1 MILPFFLL
9 GYAVIVQS
17 AEYNRMEVFK
27 NVEGC
32 VDQDKFVECYT
43 GNGGVGRKNGVHMCR
58 YFEKDINCFATYCW
72 NKVNTCQYQQI
83 AINYHNWCSKRIEI
97 PYFPTPLN
105 ATNDCSCNFGMVV
118 NAWDEAKK
126 HAKACRDAAKKKKT
140 MTGVAEYYRCKCC
153 QVSDS
158 YAVVDAICPK
168 ADPYWIGRD
177 YLWETTRKL
186 GFDSLG
192 CDDFILG
199 GHCVEIK
206 FPLSIDKVNKPL
218 TYLAGDYSKVFSQE
232 WKTGTT
238 ALITNNPGTLLTP
251 PTSTNVISW
260 WGSRYT
266 HRFDGKV
273 DHEHYTIT
281 AASATVALLP
291 EITKAKDSTPTPTTT
306 ATFNLSMSHRPDCH
320 TAEGFGSIIS

>member
-32 VDQDKFVECYT
+32 VDQDKFVKCYT
-43 GNGGVGRKNGVHMCR
+43 GNGGVGRKNGVHMC
-58 YFEKDINCFATYCW
+58 
-72 NKVNTCQYQQI
+72 
-83 AINYHNWCSKRIEI
+83 S
-97 PYFPTPLN
+97 
-105 ATNDCSCNFGMVV
+105 
-118 NAWDEAKK
+118 
-126 HAKACRDAAKKKKT
+126 
-140 MTGVAEYYRCKCC
+140 
-153 QVSDS
+153 
-158 YAVVDAICPK
+158 VDAICPK
-168 ADPYWIGRD
+168 ADHYWTGRD
-177 YLWETTRKL
+177 YLWETTREP

-199 GHCVEIK
+199 GHCVELK

-218 TYLAGDYSKVFSQE
+218 TYLAGDYSEVFSQE

-260 WGSRYT
+260 WGNRYT

-306 ATFNLSMSHRPDCH
+306 ATFNLSMSHRPPL
-320 TAEGFGSIIS
+320 GGSEIREVNTIALVLVSALVVVLVA